1 MLVNQIAVFLENRQ
15 GRIFELTE
23 ALKKANVNMLVMSI
37 ADTSDYGILRAVT
50 DDNAKAIKALKEAG
64 FTVNSTDLVGIE
76 VEDKPGGLAEVLKV
90 LDQGGIDIEYLYSF
104 KKANDGNA
112 IILFKVADIDKTV
125 EIVKKSGV
133 KLLEQKLY

>member
-50 DDNAKAIKALKEAG
+50 DDNAKAIKALNEAG
-64 FTVNSTDLVGIE
+64 FTASSTDLIGIE
-76 VEDKPGGLAEVLKV
+76 VPDKPGELAEVLKV
-90 LDQGGIDIEYLYSF
+90 LDDGGIDIEYLYSF
-104 KKANDGNA
+104 KKAGLDSA
-112 IILFKVADIDKTV
+112 IILFKVSDIDKTLK
-125 EIVKKSGV
+125 IIKNSKV
-133 KLLEQKLY
+133 KLLTQKLY

>member
-23 ALKKANVNMLVMSI
+23 ALKKANINMLVMSI

-112 IILFKVADIDKTV
+112 VILFKVADIDKTI

>member
-23 ALKKANVNMLVMSI
+23 ALKKANINMLVMSI

-112 IILFKVADIDKTV
+112 IILFKVADIDKTI

>member
-23 ALKKANVNMLVMSI
+23 ALKKANINMLVMSI

-50 DDNAKAIKALKEAG
+50 DDNAKAIKTLKEAG

-76 VEDKPGGLAEVLKV
+76 VEDRPGGLAEVLKV
-90 LDQGGIDIEYLYSF
+90 LYEGGIDIEYLYSF

-112 IILFKVADIDKTV
+112 IILFKVANIDKTI
-125 EIVKKSGV
+125 EIIKKSGV